1 MYSVF
6 TVKLT
11 IYIQWIRK
19 ITETSWVTI
28 FWELHNLFLK
38 IDATFLLKYLLI
50 FPNPLDILQ
59 RMPYFIKWS
68 AKGGGSQKIWFMND
82 PLAFLCL
89 EPLCFERSVA
99 SKSFLGKSSFLWKPY
114 ITHTGGGWGCFRN
127 KRIRFHFL
135 VSSKFQHFKNE
146 YLIFFVLWT
155 FWRKIVSIN

>member
-59 RMPYFIKWS
+59 RKPYFIKWS
-68 AKGGGSQKIWFMND
+68 TKGGGGQKIWFMND

-114 ITHTGGGWGCFRN
+114 ITHTGGEGAGDESSPFFLRKLTIFLNIYRFIWPQ
-127 KRIRFHFL
+127 KR
-135 VSSKFQHFKNE
+135 
-146 YLIFFVLWT
+146 T
-155 FWRKIVSIN
+155 